1 MISLT
6 TFFVGVP
13 FHYYPVTKMIIF
25 IGSPLYFLYR
35 FLFCFSKETVIEKS
49 TPLVQN
55 RIAIDRFT
63 GGTLHGALFDEQP
76 IYGGDETVVTLDL
89 FLRQVN
95 DPNQNNAEIGL
106 LLLLIKDLWTSDLAI
121 GGESS
126 IGRGR
131 LQGIKAEI
139 TRFIPEKSNEY
150 WEIIQEQEQLKISE
164 ANVLENFVSEFN
176 KLFNGVL
183 V

>member
-1 MISLT
+1 
-6 TFFVGVP
+6 
-13 FHYYPVTKMIIF
+13 
-25 IGSPLYFLYR
+25 
-35 FLFCFSKETVIEKS
+35 
-49 TPLVQN
+49 
-55 RIAIDRFT
+55 
-63 GGTLHGALFDEQP
+63 
-76 IYGGDETVVTLDL
+76 TLDL
-89 FLRQVN
+89 VLRQVN
-95 DPNQNNAEIGL
+95 DANQNNAEIGL

-139 TRFIPEKSNEY
+139 TRFTPEKGNEY
-150 WEIIQEQEQLKISE
+150 WEIIQEQEQLQISE
-164 ANVLENFVSEFN
+164 PNVLENFVSEFN